1 MGADTV
7 FISYSHNS
15 PEHSARVLELS
26 DKLRDLGV
34 DTELDQY
41 HTRPP
46 QGWPLWCEE
55 CLRPESSKYVLM
67 ICTPTYR
74 NRVENKARA
83 DEGRGVYWEGRAV
96 YQYIYEDKT
105 NSRFIPVFLGNEL
118 DNESIPITL
127 RGYTNYGV
135 RQFDLSDLGFEA
147 LYRELTAQ
155 PAVIKR
161 SLGDKVVLGPTSPL
175 RRLVSAPLPERPALT
190 TFEPASPPSASAM
203 ALSGP
208 PRENVNTWRS
218 RLD

>member
-1 MGADTV
+1 
-7 FISYSHNS
+7 
-15 PEHSARVLELS
+15 
-26 DKLRDLGV
+26 
-34 DTELDQY
+34 
-41 HTRPP
+41 
-46 QGWPLWCEE
+46 
-55 CLRPESSKYVLM
+55 M

-118 DNESIPITL
+118 DNESFPITL

-161 SLGDKVVLGPTSPL
+161 SLGDKAGPGTDIAA
-175 RRLVSAPLPERPALT
+175 APPGLCAT
-190 TFEPASPPSASAM
+190 AGA
-203 ALSGP
+203 
-208 PRENVNTWRS
+208 PRS
-218 RLD
+218 DHF